1 MKYLVYFSFFL
12 FMTTVYILIN
22 SFLFGNRNNTKDRMK
37 LIAASGD
44 YSSDEDSEESIE
56 EEKEKKRK
64 EKNTFLAAYYAKK
77 KKKLTQ
83 AYVLMK
89 PEEFFMVSVMATM
102 LGFLLIFLLTRL
114 VPMAFVGG
122 VIGFMLPDVFVNR
135 IIRKRSLKLNGQL
148 PEALN
153 VISNGLRA
161 GLSFSQAVSI
171 AGKDLDSPI
180 GDEFT
185 KIIRDNTLG
194 KSMEDSL
201 EDFSNRTNDEDVDMF
216 VTAMIIQR
224 QVGGNLSE
232 VLDIISNTIRERV
245 RIKGEVN
252 TLTAQSRLSAV
263 IISFLPVGI
272 ALVLSIMNPTY
283 IGQLFDNAIGLVMV
297 GAAVFMMLIGIFILS
312 RLVKLEV

>member
-12 FMTTVYILIN
+12 FMTMVFILVY
-22 SFLFGNRNNTKDRMK
+22 SYLFANRSKTRDRMK
-37 LIAASGD
+37 LIASSWD
-44 YSSDEDSEESIE
+44 YSSDEDSEESKE
-56 EEKEKKRK
+56 EERDKKRK
-64 EKNTFLAAYYAKK
+64 EKSAFLRAYYSKK
-77 KKKLTQ
+77 KKKLMQ

-89 PEEFFMVSVMATM
+89 PQEFFMISVIAALM
-102 LGFLLIFLLTRL
+102 GFLLMILLTRL
-114 VPMAFVGG
+114 VPMAIVGG
-122 VIGFMLPDVFVNR
+122 ILGFLMPDLYVNR
-135 IIRKRSLKLNGQL
+135 IISKRSRKLNGQL

-153 VISNGLRA
+153 IISNGLRA

-171 AGKDLDSPI
+171 AGNDLESPI

-201 EDFSNRTNDEDVDMF
+201 EDFSERTSDEDVDMF

-232 VLDIISNTIRERV
+232 VLDTISNTIRERV
-245 RIKGEVN
+245 RIRGEVR
-252 TLTAQSRLSAV
+252 TLTAQSKLSAI

-272 ALVLSIMNPTY
+272 ALVLSIMNPSY
-283 IGQLFDNAIGLVMV
+283 IGQLFDNLIGLLMV
-297 GAAVFMMLIGIFILS
+297 GAAVVMMLIGIFILS
-312 RLVKLEV
+312 KLVKLEV